1 MLFISKMTLIICII
15 KFVKKKNKK
24 ISQSECMIATCTSCS
39 HVYFSISK
47 LNEIHK
53 QSRRPCNLLG
63 TMDSKKKIEIQ
74 KDSLISL
81 TPSDYTIL
89 LGPWAKSA
97 K

>member
-1 MLFISKMTLIICII
+1 
-15 KFVKKKNKK
+15 
-24 ISQSECMIATCTSCS
+24 
-39 HVYFSISK
+39 
-47 LNEIHK
+47 
-53 QSRRPCNLLG
+53 
-63 TMDSKKKIEIQ
+63 MDSKKKIEIQ